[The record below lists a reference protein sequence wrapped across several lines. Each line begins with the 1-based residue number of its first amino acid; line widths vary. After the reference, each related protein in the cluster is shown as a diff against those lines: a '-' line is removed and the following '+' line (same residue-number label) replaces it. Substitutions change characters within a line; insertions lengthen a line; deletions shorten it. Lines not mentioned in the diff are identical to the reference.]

1 VLSYDVYGEPEDSKD
16 AVEAL
21 KRVARNTL
29 EKLEAKHRQLCAKEY
44 FPLFSFDLTR
54 GHQVSC

>member
-1 VLSYDVYGEPEDSKD
+1 MLSYDVYGEPEDSKD